1 MPKVVLTLNT
11 RKMTISKKLKSESPE
26 WELNTHLE
34 KITFKI
40 QQLKGGLTI
49 NANVSYLKV
58 TDNSYDERFPFIL
71 QNIPV
76 EG

>member
-11 RKMTISKKLKSESPE
+11 RKMAISKKLKSESPE

-34 KITFKI
+34 KIAFKMR
-40 QQLKGGLTI
+40 QLKGGLTI

-58 TDNSYDERFPFIL
+58 TDNSHDERFPFIF